1 MSLSQQAYGIIKRKI
16 ISLEYAPNTV
26 LNENELRESLEL
38 GRTPIR
44 EALQQL
50 ERDNLVKVL
59 PRKGILVSDVDLGA
73 LSQIHEVRKPLELI
87 SVELATKR
95 GTGAMWTKMQECLNK
110 ILNDPTLTD
119 NELLAIDEEC
129 HILTHQAASNPFI
142 ENTLE
147 VLYTHALRLWYYSL
161 PKVKDLRS
169 AVLEHQAMLD
179 AMKIGD
185 AKTACNLMESHINA
199 FHNEISSAIQNK
211 LNLDN
216 SSGSSS

>member
-16 ISLEYAPNTV
+16 ISLEYAPNDV
-26 LNENELRESLEL
+26 LNENELREALEL

-59 PRKGILVSDVDLGA
+59 PRKGILVSDIDLGA
-73 LSQIHEVRKPLELI
+73 LSQIHEVRRPLELI

-95 GTGAMWTKMQECLNK
+95 GTKEIWDEMQACLSR
-110 ILNDPTLTD
+110 ISAESSPTLTD
-119 NELLAIDEEC
+119 NDLLAIDEQC
-129 HILTHQAASNPFI
+129 HILTHQAADNPFI
-142 ENTLE
+142 KDTLE

-161 PKVKDLRS
+161 PKIKDLRS

-179 AMKIGD
+179 AMKVGD

-211 LNLDN
+211 LNLGN
-216 SSGSSS
+216 PPS